1 MLCDGERSSAVGVVV
16 WGRCGSSVEQI
27 SGNKINNIGCVD
39 WCKEGGCGRAES
51 LQGTQEGRG
60 GEAASGRIMHW
71 E

>member
-1 MLCDGERSSAVGVVV
+1 MGVVV

-39 WCKEGGCGRAES
+39 WCKEGGCGQAES
-51 LQGTQEGRG
+51 PRRDSKEGRG
-60 GEAASGRIMHW
+60 GEAALGASCTGDG